1 MLKKMILFMAI
12 CIDLIFFFP
21 LELIFFFFLI
31 SRCFAFDFQDLWLP
45 GVSIWGPMGSF
56 CLAVPCFLQSEV
68 YVFYQNLENFQC
80 VSKWLLSN
88 AEIHVDSCLC
98 FTQNCAVSG
107 HSLSYHLLIACLYS
121 VDLHMPFIFLI
132 AHCSLHYKVLKLCG
146 FVTLIQKK

>member
-12 CIDLIFFFP
+12 CIDLIFFSSRVN
-21 LELIFFFFLI
+21 FFLLLDFKMFCFWF
-31 SRCFAFDFQDLWLP
+31 SGPLTTRCLHL
-45 GVSIWGPMGSF
+45 GSHGSF